1 MLFRDRYYGMRQGL
15 KLLPTETIGGGLTPG
30 GNVYYAMHSNHAEY
44 ERFKAEHDVTYPDGS
59 TSVQTSVQAA
69 VDACEDDRGDVIWVM
84 PTSSTTGKWKEN
96 VYANKTGIKI
106 FSAVYG
112 WENQFR
118 PGDATTKYTMSGN
131 VSVSGFSF
139 LLLDRSIELA
149 GFLFDGG
156 GGYGGVYIGDGY
168 NTSGSAT
175 YGSNQNSANCWVHD
189 CIFRGGNEGTYG
201 LVLDG
206 CSANVLIEDN
216 IFEEWDNAGIY
227 ITPGGSRTVQR
238 PVIRRN
244 EFVVSD
250 GTDYGIDFYAAS
262 TTVGTLIRDNSFRDT
277 ANQFAAA
284 VRIPAGATG
293 VTSLCGN
300 FFACTNMMD
309 VLATDIHSG
318 NYRST
323 LNASEVY
330 VDVD

>member
-1 MLFRDRYYGMRQGL
+1 MLARNYFPAVHRGAKWLGSD
-15 KLLPTETIGGGLTPG
+15 TVGGGFNPW
-30 GNVYYAMHSNHAEY
+30 GNVYYAIHSDHAEY
-44 ERFKAEHDVTYPDGS
+44 DRFKAEHDVTYPDGS
-59 TSVQTSVQAA
+59 TAVQTSIQAA
-69 VDACEDDRGDVIWVM
+69 HDACEADRSDTVIVM
-84 PTSSTTGKWKEN
+84 PASSTQGKWKEN
-96 VYANKTGIKI
+96 VLVTTPTVRIY
-106 FSAVYG
+106 SATYG

-118 PGDATTKYTMSGN
+118 PGDATTKYPMVGN

-139 LLLDRSIELA
+139 LLMARSCEVA

-156 GGYGGVYIGDGY
+156 GGYGGMYIGDGV
-168 NTSGSAT
+168 NVTGSGKT
-175 YGSNQNSANCWVHD
+175 GSGGNSANCWVHD
-189 CIFRGGNEGTYG
+189 CVFRGGNEGTYG

-227 ITPGGSRTVQR
+227 ITPGGGRTVQR

-244 EFVVSD
+244 EFEASD

-262 TTVGTLIRDNSFRDT
+262 TTVGTLIRDNSFRDS
-277 ANQFAAA
+277 ANTFAAA

-300 FFACTNMMD
+300 YFACTNMMD

-323 LNASEVY
+323 LNATEVY
-330 VDVD
+330 VDED